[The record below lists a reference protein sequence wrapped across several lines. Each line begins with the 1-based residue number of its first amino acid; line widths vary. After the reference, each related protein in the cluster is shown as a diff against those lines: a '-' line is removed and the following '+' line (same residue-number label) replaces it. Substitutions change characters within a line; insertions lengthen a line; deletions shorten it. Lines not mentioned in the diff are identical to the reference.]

1 MGKTSKALHI
11 VLDQSLYDAI
21 KDEWVALQEQ
31 GHNIEVVTG
40 TIPDLYIAPFACRMT
55 ADMLTAMPS
64 ALKLAITGAR
74 NLRYAP
80 HGTGAVK
87 GKSKGVQNKATRK
100 RKDDSQSTQTV
111 IDGASGAITGNSTT
125 TEQVERVGGSTNYTA
140 SETTNDERVS

>member
-1 MGKTSKALHI
+1 MIG
-11 VLDQSLYDAI
+11 
-21 KDEWVALQEQ
+21 Q
-31 GHNIEVVTG
+31 GFDIQLLPATP
-40 TIPDLYIAPFACRMT
+40 PDIIIAPYAMRMT
-55 ADMLTAMPS
+55 TDMLAAMPS